1 MSDIRIN
8 VGANTEEAKRSFANL
23 GKHIDETQKKANNF
37 SVNSTDSKLNTGQ
50 EFASKSN
57 DNVDELADAIKKLNE
72 NLTSI
77 NRNKVPPKP
86 NLVGGDNQGSTGS
99 LLGNLT
105 KGGLII
111 GGARSAYNFVKGGA
125 SSAAIYEK
133 QALDNYNRLG
143 IYGSDFNRARRDATN
158 LGKQYGFDTSQVMG
172 LQDTLLQGGFR
183 GQKDLADSS
192 RAMMETNL
200 AFGINANSLGTDYA
214 NLKKRG
220 LYGVDAESYTN
231 TIGTNIAATNM
242 KGREDEVARSLADI
256 TDVITNGKLEV
267 NSSDFEMAASLQAQ
281 LARQNPALKGDKSAE
296 LLNKIQGGF
305 NSSDFTTQR
314 LFGMGNQLGYGVEG
328 LKQAKK
334 FAEEGLSNPEGMKI
348 FYENLKR
355 ETGGNRTLQELYLS
369 QTMGTKVSES
379 EEILKLLES
388 GTNLD
393 YQKIKEKYG
402 DGGDKQSNIDAARG
416 SKSFANT
423 QYELNKEA
431 ASLDVGNK
439 LNETTGILKD
449 IYNAMPDGMQGATSI
464 AGATVAG
471 ATGGAVIGSVPR
483 LLFNG
488 SKNGGLLKGLR
499 ASTSNLGKASG
510 FIGRNA
516 GTIGKAAGGIG
527 LGVTA
532 INYGAEAYG
541 HFKEGDK
548 KEGFGSIG
556 AGVGTIGG
564 GIGGAK
570 LGAMAGTAIMPGI
583 GTAIG
588 GALGG
593 ITGAILGD
601 KAGRGVGRG
610 LAPSK
615 AEASEAHT
623 DKKNKDLVGRKELVV
638 KREEQI
644 LDRLEAGDLFKINID
659 NSSRDSRNT
668 TDNNYN
674 LKKSEFAKNRDKYYQ
689 GVMNGTIGAAGSTGT
704 GSDSSTSTGP
714 LVGRGN
720 SEKIWNYFKKQG
732 FSDAGTAGIMANLY
746 HESGYK
752 SEQKQLGGGPGRGL
766 AQWEGP
772 RFTALQNYS
781 RERSKPWTD
790 MQTQLDFLMHEM
802 KTNHNA
808 SFVEHFKSSTS
819 AYNSAAK
826 FENEFERPAVNH
838 NAQRGATAKDIFSQR
853 DKFNTPSKAS
863 ESDKTNKQSN
873 ISSYA
878 VGIDRVPE
886 DQLAF
891 LHKDETVLNKFDARN
906 YRETVE
912 NNNNSTGT
920 INLNLTITAEEKA
933 QGLTEEIKQAI
944 LLAVKQLE
952 GKQTFKLNEVYQ
964 RAPR

>member
-8 VGANTEEAKRSFANL
+8 VGANTEDAKKSFANL
-23 GKHIDETQKKANNF
+23 GKHIDDVQKKANSF
-37 SVNSTDSKLNTGQ
+37 SVNSTDSKLNTGP
-50 EFASKSN
+50 EFASKAN

-72 NLTSI
+72 NLTNI
-77 NRNKVPPKP
+77 NRNNTPPKP
-86 NLVGGDNQGSTGS
+86 NVVGESNPGN

-105 KGGLII
+105 KGGALI
-111 GGARSAYNFVKGGA
+111 GGARSAYNYIKGGA
-125 SSAAIYEK
+125 SSAAIFEK

-143 IYGSDFNRARRDATN
+143 IYGSDFNKARRDATN
-158 LGKQYGFDTSQVMG
+158 LGKKYGFDTSQVIG

-183 GQKDLADSS
+183 GQQDLAESS
-192 RAMMETNL
+192 KAMMEANL
-200 AFGINANSLGTDYA
+200 AFGINANSLGSDYA

-220 LYGVDAESYTN
+220 LYGVDAEKYTN
-231 TIGTNIAATNM
+231 AIGTNIAATNM

-256 TDVITNGKLEV
+256 TDIITNGKLEV

-281 LARQNPALKGDKSAE
+281 LAKQNPALKGDKGAE

-305 NSSDFTTQR
+305 NSSDHITQR

-334 FAEEGLSNPEGMKI
+334 FAEDGLSNPEGMKI

-369 QTMGTKVSES
+369 QTMGTKVRES

-388 GTNLD
+388 GTASD
-393 YQKIKEKYG
+393 YQKIKDKYG
-402 DGGDKQSNIDAARG
+402 DGGDKDKNIDAARN

-449 IYNAMPDGMQGATSI
+449 IYNAMPSAVQGTASL
-464 AGATVAG
+464 AGATMAG
-471 ATGGAVIGSVPR
+471 ATGGAVIGSIPK
-483 LLFNG
+483 LLF
-488 SKNGGLLKGLR
+488 GGAKG
-499 ASTSNLGKASG
+499 AGGLGKAAG
-510 FIGRNA
+510 FIGKNA
-516 GTIGKAAGGIG
+516 GKLGKVAGGIG
-527 LGVTA
+527 LGITA
-532 INYGAEAYG
+532 IGYGSEAYG

-564 GIGGAK
+564 GLGGAK
-570 LGAMAGTAIMPGI
+570 LGALAGTAVLPGI

-593 ITGAILGD
+593 ITGAIVGE

-610 LAPSK
+610 LVIDK
-615 AEASEAHT
+615 VYASEAHAE
-623 DKKNKDLVGRKELVV
+623 KKNRDLVGRQEIVV
-638 KREEQI
+638 KREEQL
-644 LDRLEAGDLFKINID
+644 LDKLEAGDLFKINID
-659 NSSRDSRNT
+659 NGNKT
-668 TDNNYN
+668 TSNVSDNNYN
-674 LKKSEFAKNRDKYYQ
+674 LKKSEFSKNRDKYYE
-689 GVMNGTIGAAGSTGT
+689 GVMNGTIGAPGSTGT
-704 GSDSSTSTGP
+704 GSDITSTAP

-752 SEQKQLGGGPGRGL
+752 SEQRQLGGGPGRGL

-772 RFTALQNYS
+772 RFTALQNFA

-808 SFVEHFKSSTS
+808 SFVEYFKNSSS
-819 AYNSAAK
+819 AYDSAAK
-826 FENEFERPAVNH
+826 FENVFERPKYNH

-853 DKFNTPSKAS
+853 DKFNAPSAAS
-863 ESDKTNKQSN
+863 ESDATIKKSSV
-873 ISSYA
+873 SSYA

-912 NNNNSTGT
+912 NSSETAGT
-920 INLNLTITAEEKA
+920 INLNVTISGGEANK
-933 QGLTEEIKQAI
+933 GLTEEVKQAI

-964 RAPR
+964 RTPR

>member
-1 MSDIRIN
+1 MSDIRIT

-37 SVNSTDSKLNTGQ
+37 SVNSTDSKLNTGP

-72 NLTSI
+72 NLTNL
-77 NRNKVPPKP
+77 NRNTTTPKP
-86 NLVGGDNQGSTGS
+86 NLVGGDNSDSTG
-99 LLGNLT
+99 NLFSKFT

-111 GGARSAYNFVKGGA
+111 GGARGAYNYVRGGA

-143 IYGSDFNRARRDATN
+143 IYGSDFNKARRDATN

-172 LQDTLLQGGFR
+172 LQDSLLQGGFR
-183 GQKDLADSS
+183 GKDDLQQSS

-200 AFGINANSLGTDYA
+200 AFGIDANSLGSDYA

-256 TDVITNGKLEV
+256 TDIITNGKLEV

-281 LARQNPALKGDKSAE
+281 LARQNPALKGDKGAE
-296 LLNKIQGGF
+296 LIGKVQGGF
-305 NSSDFTTQR
+305 NKNDNITLR
-314 LFGMGNQLGYGVEG
+314 MFGLGGELGYGPRG
-328 LKQAKK
+328 LYEARKR
-334 FAEEGLSNPEGMKI
+334 AEQGFSNPEGIKSLAKELNIATQGDPYMQSLWLQDHMGLNTDEADEIVKL
-348 FYENLKR
+348 FKN
-355 ETGGNRTLQELYLS
+355 GGAE
-369 QTMGTKVSES
+369 
-379 EEILKLLES
+379 
-388 GTNLD
+388 D

-402 DGGDKQSNIDAARG
+402 DGGDKQSNLDAARG

-431 ASLDVGNK
+431 ASLDVGDK

-449 IYNAMPDGMQGATSI
+449 IYNAMPDGVQSATSI

-471 ATGGAVIGSVPR
+471 ATGGALLGSIPS
-483 LLFNG
+483 LLF
-488 SKNGGLLKGLR
+488 GGAKG
-499 ASTSNLGKASG
+499 
-510 FIGRNA
+510 
-516 GTIGKAAGGIG
+516 
-527 LGVTA
+527 V
-532 INYGAEAYG
+532 
-541 HFKEGDK
+541 
-548 KEGFGSIG
+548 G
-556 AGVGTIGG
+556 AGVGSLGKAASFVGKNAGKFGKAATGIGIGIQAVSSGVEAYDHFKKGETKEGYGSVGSGVGSIAGGLAGAAVGSAIVPGLGTIIGG
-564 GIGGAK
+564 GIGSFVGDK
-570 LGAMAGTAIMPGI
+570 LGGF
-583 GTAIG
+583 
-588 GALGG
+588 LG
-593 ITGAILGD
+593 
-601 KAGRGVGRG
+601 KG
-610 LAPSK
+610 LAPST

-659 NSSRDSRNT
+659 NSSKNNQSV

-674 LKKSEFAKNRDKYYQ
+674 LKKSEFAKNRDKYYE
-689 GVMNGTIGAAGSTGT
+689 GVRNGTIGATGT
-704 GSDSSTSTGP
+704 GGTSGDTSTSTGP

-752 SEQKQLGGGPGRGL
+752 PEQKQLGGGPGRGL
-766 AQWEGP
+766 AQWERD
-772 RFTALQNYS
+772 RFTALQNFA
-781 RERSKPWTD
+781 RDRSKPWTD
-790 MQTQLDFLMHEM
+790 MQTQLDFIMHEM

-808 SFVEHFKSSTS
+808 SFIEHFKSSTS

-838 NAQRGATAKDIFSQR
+838 NVERGSTANNIFSQR
-853 DKFNTPSKAS
+853 DKFNAPSKAS
-863 ESDKTNKQSN
+863 QSDIKTKQSN

>member
-8 VGANTEEAKRSFANL
+8 VGANTEDAKKSFSNL
-23 GKHIDETQKKANNF
+23 GKHIDDVQKKANNF
-37 SVNSTDSKLNTGQ
+37 SVNSTDSKLNTGT
-50 EFASKSN
+50 EFASKAN

-77 NRNKVPPKP
+77 NRNNTPPKP
-86 NLVGGDNQGSTGS
+86 SVVGESNPGN

-105 KGGLII
+105 KGGALI
-111 GGARSAYNFVKGGA
+111 GGARSAYNYIKGGA
-125 SSAAIYEK
+125 SSAAIFEK

-143 IYGSDFNRARRDATN
+143 VYGSDFNKARRDATN

-183 GQKDLADSS
+183 GKDDLQQSS

-200 AFGINANSLGTDYA
+200 AFGINANSLGSDYA

-281 LARQNPALKGDKSAE
+281 LAKQNPALKGDKGAE
-296 LLNKIQGGF
+296 LVGKVQGGF
-305 NSSDFTTQR
+305 NKNDNITLR
-314 LFGMGNQLGYGVEG
+314 MFGLGGELGYGPRG
-328 LKQAKK
+328 LYEARKR
-334 FAEEGLSNPEGMKI
+334 AEQGFSNPEGIKSLAKELNIATQGDPYMQS
-348 FYENLKR
+348 LW
-355 ETGGNRTLQELYLS
+355 LQEH
-369 QTMGTKVSES
+369 MGLNTDEAD
-379 EEILKLLES
+379 EIVKLFKNGGVE
-388 GTNLD
+388 D

-402 DGGDKQSNIDAARG
+402 DGGDKQANIDAARD
-416 SKSFANT
+416 SKAFANT

-439 LNETTGILKD
+439 LNEATGTLKD
-449 IYNAMPDGMQGATSI
+449 IYNAMPGVAQGATSL

-471 ATGGAVIGSVPR
+471 AVGGSVIGSVPS
-483 LLFNG
+483 LLFGGAKGAG
-488 SKNGGLLKGLR
+488 SL
-499 ASTSNLGKASG
+499 
-510 FIGRNA
+510 
-516 GTIGKAAGGIG
+516 GKAAGFVGKNAGKFGKAATGIG
-527 LGVTA
+527 IGIQAVSSGV
-532 INYGAEAYG
+532 EAYD
-541 HFKEGDK
+541 HFKKGETKEGYGSVGSGAGSIAGGLAGAALGSALIPIPGLGTIIGGSLGSFVGDK
-548 KEGFGSIG
+548 L
-556 AGVGTIGG
+556 
-564 GIGGAK
+564 GGA
-570 LGAMAGTAIMPGI
+570 I
-583 GTAIG
+583 G
-588 GALGG
+588 
-593 ITGAILGD
+593 
-601 KAGRGVGRG
+601 KG
-610 LAPSK
+610 LAPSS
-615 AEASEAHT
+615 ADASEAHT
-623 DKKNKDLVGRKELVV
+623 EKKNRDLVGRQEIVV
-638 KREEQI
+638 KREEQL
-644 LDRLEAGDLFKINID
+644 LDKLEAGDLFKINID
-659 NSSRDSRNT
+659 NGNKT
-668 TDNNYN
+668 TSNVSDNNYN
-674 LKKSEFAKNRDKYYQ
+674 LKKSEFAKNRDKYYE
-689 GVMNGTIGAAGSTGT
+689 GVMNGTIGVAGSTGT
-704 GSDSSTSTGP
+704 GSDSNSTNSAP

-752 SEQKQLGGGPGRGL
+752 AEQRQLGGGPGRGL

-772 RFTALQNYS
+772 RFTALQNFA

-790 MQTQLDFLMHEM
+790 MQTQLDFIMHEM

-808 SFVEHFKSSTS
+808 SFIEHFKSSTRAYDS
-819 AYNSAAK
+819 ASK

-838 NAQRGATAKDIFSQR
+838 NAERGATAKDIFNQR
-853 DKFNTPSKAS
+853 DQFNLPSKAS
-863 ESDKTNKQSN
+863 NSEKSN
-873 ISSYA
+873 GKSSINSYA

-912 NNNNSTGT
+912 NNNNLTGT
-920 INLNLTITAEEKA
+920 INLNLTITAEEKT
-933 QGLTEEIKQAI
+933 QGLTEEVKQAI

-952 GKQTFKLNEVYQ
+952 GKQTFKLNQVYQ
-964 RAPR
+964 RTPR

>member
-8 VGANTEEAKRSFANL
+8 VGANTEDAKKSFSNL
-23 GKHIDETQKKANNF
+23 GKHIDDVQKKANNF
-37 SVNSTDSKLNTGQ
+37 SVNSTDSKLNTGT
-50 EFASKSN
+50 EFASKAN

-77 NRNKVPPKP
+77 NRNNTSPKP
-86 NLVGGDNQGSTGS
+86 SVVGESNPGN

-105 KGGLII
+105 KGGALI
-111 GGARSAYNFVKGGA
+111 GGARSAYNYIKGGA
-125 SSAAIYEK
+125 SSAAIFEK

-143 IYGSDFNRARRDATN
+143 VYGSDFNKARRDATN

-183 GQKDLADSS
+183 GKDDLQQSS

-200 AFGINANSLGTDYA
+200 AFGINANSLGSDYA

-281 LARQNPALKGDKSAE
+281 LAKQNPALKGDKGAE
-296 LLNKIQGGF
+296 IIGKMQDGF
-305 NSSDFTTQR
+305 NSSDMTTLR
-314 LFGMGNQLGYGVEG
+314 LFGYGNQLGYGIEG
-328 LKQAKK
+328 LYQAKK
-334 FAEEGLSNPEGMKI
+334 LAEEGLSNPEGMKI
-348 FYENLKR
+348 FNENLGPAAHNDPRAKS
-355 ETGGNRTLQELYLS
+355 LYLS
-369 QTMGTKVSES
+369 QIMGTKVTES

-388 GTNLD
+388 GTSGD

-402 DGGDKQSNIDAARG
+402 DGGDKQSNLDSARN

-449 IYNAMPDGMQGATSI
+449 IYNAMPGAVQGTASL
-464 AGATVAG
+464 AGATMAG
-471 ATGGAVIGSVPR
+471 ATGGAVIGSIPK
-483 LLFNG
+483 LLFG
-488 SKNGGLLKGLR
+488 GAKGAGGL
-499 ASTSNLGKASG
+499 
-510 FIGRNA
+510 
-516 GTIGKAAGGIG
+516 GKAAGFIGKNAGKFAGGLGIG
-527 LGVTA
+527 ITA
-532 INYGAEAYG
+532 YGYGKEAYEN
-541 HFKEGDK
+541 FKEGDK

-564 GIGGAK
+564 GLGGAK
-570 LGAMAGTAIMPGI
+570 LGALAGTAVLPGI

-593 ITGAILGD
+593 ITGAIVGE

-610 LAPSK
+610 LVTDK
-615 AEASEAHT
+615 VYASEAHAE
-623 DKKNKDLVGRKELVV
+623 KKNRDLVGRQELVV
-638 KREEQI
+638 KREEQL
-644 LDRLEAGDLFKINID
+644 LDKLEAGDLFKINID
-659 NSSRDSRNT
+659 NSSKSSSNV

-674 LKKSEFAKNRDKYYQ
+674 LKKSEFARNRDKYYE
-689 GVMNGTIGAAGSTGT
+689 GVMNGTIGAPDSTGAGS
-704 GSDSSTSTGP
+704 DITSIAP

-752 SEQKQLGGGPGRGL
+752 PEQKQLGGGPGRGL
-766 AQWEGP
+766 AQWERD
-772 RFTALQNYS
+772 RFTALQKFS

-790 MQTQLDFLMHEM
+790 MQTQLDFIMHEM

-808 SFVEHFKSSTS
+808 SFIEHFKSSTN

-838 NAQRGATAKDIFSQR
+838 NAERGATANDIFSQR
-853 DKFNTPSKAS
+853 DQFNLPSKAS
-863 ESDKTNKQSN
+863 NSEKSNSKSN

-912 NNNNSTGT
+912 NSSDTAGT
-920 INLNLTITAEEKA
+920 INLNVTISCGEANK
-933 QGLTEEIKQAI
+933 GLTEEVKQAI

-952 GKQTFKLNEVYQ
+952 GKQTFKLNQVYQ
-964 RAPR
+964 RTPR

>member
-8 VGANTEEAKRSFANL
+8 VGANTEDAKKSFANL
-23 GKHIDETQKKANNF
+23 GKHIDDVQKKANNF
-37 SVNSTDSKLNTGQ
+37 SVNSTDSKLNTGP
-50 EFASKSN
+50 EFASKAN

-72 NLTSI
+72 NLTNI
-77 NRNKVPPKP
+77 NRNNTPPKP
-86 NLVGGDNQGSTGS
+86 NVVGESNPGN

-105 KGGLII
+105 KGGALI
-111 GGARSAYNFVKGGA
+111 GGARSAYNYIKGGA
-125 SSAAIYEK
+125 SSAAIFEK

-143 IYGSDFNRARRDATN
+143 IYGSDFNKARRDATN
-158 LGKQYGFDTSQVMG
+158 LGKKYGFDTSQVMG

-183 GQKDLADSS
+183 GQHDLAESS
-192 RAMMETNL
+192 KAMMETNL
-200 AFGINANSLGTDYA
+200 AFGINANSLGSDYA

-220 LYGVDAESYTN
+220 LYGVDAEKYTN
-231 TIGTNIAATNM
+231 AIGTNIAATNM

-281 LARQNPALKGDKSAE
+281 LAKQNPALKGDKGAE

-388 GTNLD
+388 GTSGD

-402 DGGDKQSNIDAARG
+402 DGGEKQNNLDAARN

-449 IYNAMPDGMQGATSI
+449 IYNAMPSAVQGTASL
-464 AGATVAG
+464 AGATMAG
-471 ATGGAVIGSVPR
+471 ATGGAVIGSIPK
-483 LLFNG
+483 LLF
-488 SKNGGLLKGLR
+488 GGAKG
-499 ASTSNLGKASG
+499 AGGLGKAAG
-510 FIGRNA
+510 FIGKNA
-516 GTIGKAAGGIG
+516 GKLGKVAGGIG
-527 LGVTA
+527 LGITA
-532 INYGAEAYG
+532 IGYGSEAYG

-564 GIGGAK
+564 GLGGAK
-570 LGAMAGTAIMPGI
+570 LGALAGTAVLPGI

-593 ITGAILGD
+593 ITGAIVGE

-610 LAPSK
+610 LVSDK
-615 AEASEAHT
+615 VYASEAHAE
-623 DKKNKDLVGRKELVV
+623 KKNRDLVGRQEIVV
-638 KREEQI
+638 KREEQL
-644 LDRLEAGDLFKINID
+644 LDKLEAGDLFKINID
-659 NSSRDSRNT
+659 NGNKTISNVS
-668 TDNNYN
+668 DNNYN
-674 LKKSEFAKNRDKYYQ
+674 LKKSEFSKNRDKYYE
-689 GVMNGTIGAAGSTGT
+689 GVMNGTIGAPDSTGT
-704 GSDSSTSTGP
+704 GSDITSTAP

-752 SEQKQLGGGPGRGL
+752 SEQRQLGGGPGRGL

-772 RFTALQNYS
+772 RFTALQNFA

-808 SFVEHFKSSTS
+808 SFVEYFKNSSS
-819 AYNSAAK
+819 AYDSAAK
-826 FENEFERPAVNH
+826 FENVFERPKYNH

-853 DKFNTPSKAS
+853 DKFNAPSAAS
-863 ESDKTNKQSN
+863 ESDATIKKSSV
-873 ISSYA
+873 SSYA

-912 NNNNSTGT
+912 NSSDTAGT
-920 INLNLTITAEEKA
+920 INLNVTISGGEANK
-933 QGLTEEIKQAI
+933 GLTEEVKQAI

-964 RAPR
+964 RTPR

>member
-37 SVNSTDSKLNTGQ
+37 SVNSTDSKLNTGP
-50 EFASKSN
+50 EFASKAN
-57 DNVDELADAIKKLNE
+57 DNVDELVDVIKKLNDNFT
-72 NLTSI
+72 NL
-77 NRNKVPPKP
+77 NRNTVPPKP
-86 NLVGGDNQGSTGS
+86 NLVGGDNTGSTGS

-111 GGARSAYNFVKGGA
+111 GGARGAYNFVKGGA

-143 IYGSDFNRARRDATN
+143 VYGSDFNKARRDATN

-192 RAMMETNL
+192 KAMMETNL
-200 AFGINANSLGTDYA
+200 AFGINANSLGSDYA

-281 LARQNPALKGDKSAE
+281 LARQNPALKGDKGAE
-296 LLNKIQGGF
+296 LVGKVQGGF
-305 NSSDFTTQR
+305 NKNDNITLR
-314 LFGMGNQLGYGVEG
+314 MFGLGGELGYGPRG
-328 LKQAKK
+328 LYEARKR
-334 FAEEGLSNPEGMKI
+334 AEQGFSNPEGIKSLAK
-348 FYENLKR
+348 ELNLA
-355 ETGGNRTLQELYLS
+355 TQGDPYMQSLWLQDH
-369 QTMGTKVSES
+369 MGLNTDEAD
-379 EEILKLLES
+379 EIVKLLKNGGPE
-388 GTNLD
+388 D

-402 DGGDKQSNIDAARG
+402 DGGEKQSNLDAARN

-431 ASLDVGNK
+431 VSLDVGDK

-449 IYNAMPDGMQGATSI
+449 IYNAMPGTAQGVASL

-471 ATGGAVIGSVPR
+471 ATGGAVIGSIPR

-488 SKNGGLLKGLR
+488 SKNGGLLKGLG
-499 ASTSNLGKASG
+499 ASTSSLGKASG

-564 GIGGAK
+564 GLGGAK

-583 GTAIG
+583 GTAVG

-601 KAGRGVGRG
+601 KAGRGLGRG

-659 NSSRDSRNT
+659 NGNKT
-668 TDNNYN
+668 TSNVSDNNYN

-704 GSDSSTSTGP
+704 GSDSTSTAP

-772 RFTALQNYS
+772 RFTALQKFS

-790 MQTQLDFLMHEM
+790 MQTQLDFIMHEM
-802 KTNHNA
+802 KTNHN
-808 SFVEHFKSSTS
+808 SNFIEHFKSSTN

-853 DKFNTPSKAS
+853 DKFNLPSKAS
-863 ESDKTNKQSN
+863 ESDATIKKSSV
-873 ISSYA
+873 SSYA

-912 NNNNSTGT
+912 NSNTTTGT
-920 INLNLTITAEEKA
+920 INLNLTVTAAEKA

>member
-1 MSDIRIN
+1 MSDIRIT

-37 SVNSTDSKLNTGQ
+37 SVNSTDSKLNTGP

-72 NLTSI
+72 NLTNL
-77 NRNKVPPKP
+77 NRNTTTPKP
-86 NLVGGDNQGSTGS
+86 NLVGGDNSESTGS
-99 LLGNLT
+99 LFSKFT

-111 GGARSAYNFVKGGA
+111 GGARGAYNYVRGGA

-143 IYGSDFNRARRDATN
+143 IYGSDFNKARRDATN

-183 GQKDLADSS
+183 GKDDLQQSS

-200 AFGINANSLGTDYA
+200 AFGIDANSLGSDYA

-281 LARQNPALKGDKSAE
+281 LARQNPALKGDKGAE
-296 LLNKIQGGF
+296 IIGKMQGGF
-305 NSSDFTTQR
+305 NSSDHITQR
-314 LFGMGNQLGYGVEG
+314 LFGLGNQLGYGEEG

-355 ETGGNRTLQELYLS
+355 ETGGNRTLQELFLS
-369 QTMGTKVSES
+369 QTMGTKISES

-388 GTNLD
+388 GTIGD

-402 DGGDKQSNIDAARG
+402 DGGDKQSNLDAARG

-431 ASLDVGNK
+431 ASLDVGDK

-449 IYNAMPDGMQGATSI
+449 IYNAMPDGVQSATSI

-471 ATGGAVIGSVPR
+471 ATGGALLGSIPS
-483 LLFNG
+483 LLF
-488 SKNGGLLKGLR
+488 GGAKG
-499 ASTSNLGKASG
+499 A
-510 FIGRNA
+510 
-516 GTIGKAAGGIG
+516 
-527 LGVTA
+527 
-532 INYGAEAYG
+532 
-541 HFKEGDK
+541 
-548 KEGFGSIG
+548 G
-556 AGVGTIGG
+556 AGVGSLGKAASFVGKNAGKFGKAATGIGIGIQAVSSGVEAYDHFKKGETKEGYGSVGSGVGSIAGGLAGAAVGSAIVPGLGTIIGG
-564 GIGGAK
+564 GIGSFVGDK
-570 LGAMAGTAIMPGI
+570 LGGF
-583 GTAIG
+583 
-588 GALGG
+588 LG
-593 ITGAILGD
+593 
-601 KAGRGVGRG
+601 KG
-610 LAPSK
+610 LAPST

-659 NSSRDSRNT
+659 NSSKNNQSV

-674 LKKSEFAKNRDKYYQ
+674 LKKSEFAKNRDKYYE
-689 GVMNGTIGAAGSTGT
+689 GVRNGTIGATGT
-704 GSDSSTSTGP
+704 GGTSGDTSTSTGP

-752 SEQKQLGGGPGRGL
+752 PEQKQLGGGPGRGL

-781 RERSKPWTD
+781 RERSEPWTD
-790 MQTQLDFLMHEM
+790 LQTQLDFLMHEM

-808 SFVEHFKSSTS
+808 SFIEHFKSSTS

-838 NAQRGATAKDIFSQR
+838 NVERGSTANNIFSQR
-853 DKFNTPSKAS
+853 DKFNAPSKAS
-863 ESDKTNKQSN
+863 QSDIKTKQSN

-906 YRETVE
+906 YRQTVE
-912 NNNNSTGT
+912 NNNTSTGT
-920 INLNLTITAEEKA
+920 INLNLTIMAEEKA
-933 QGLTEEIKQAI
+933 QGLTEAAKQAI

>member
-8 VGANTEEAKRSFANL
+8 VGANTEDAKKSFANL
-23 GKHIDETQKKANNF
+23 GKHIDDVQKKANSF
-37 SVNSTDSKLNTGQ
+37 SVNSTDSKLNTGP
-50 EFASKSN
+50 EFASKAN

-72 NLTSI
+72 NLTNI
-77 NRNKVPPKP
+77 NRNNTPPKP
-86 NLVGGDNQGSTGS
+86 NVVGESNPGN

-105 KGGLII
+105 KGGALI
-111 GGARSAYNFVKGGA
+111 GGARSAYNYIKGGA
-125 SSAAIYEK
+125 SSAAIFEK

-143 IYGSDFNRARRDATN
+143 IYGSDFNKARRDATN
-158 LGKQYGFDTSQVMG
+158 LGKKYGFDTSQVIG

-183 GQKDLADSS
+183 GQQDLAESS
-192 RAMMETNL
+192 KAMMETNL
-200 AFGINANSLGTDYA
+200 AFGINANSLGSDYA

-267 NSSDFEMAASLQAQ
+267 NSSDFEIAASLQAQ
-281 LARQNPALKGDKSAE
+281 LAKQNPALKGDKGTE

-388 GTNLD
+388 GTSGD

-402 DGGDKQSNIDAARG
+402 DGGEKQNNLDAARN

-449 IYNAMPDGMQGATSI
+449 IYNAMPSAVQGTASL
-464 AGATVAG
+464 AGATMAG
-471 ATGGAVIGSVPR
+471 ATGGAVIGSIPK
-483 LLFNG
+483 LLFG
-488 SKNGGLLKGLR
+488 GAKGAGGL
-499 ASTSNLGKASG
+499 
-510 FIGRNA
+510 
-516 GTIGKAAGGIG
+516 GKAAGFIGKNAGKFAGG
-527 LGVTA
+527 LGVGITA
-532 INYGAEAYG
+532 YGYGKEAYG
-541 HFKEGDK
+541 HFKEGEK

-564 GIGGAK
+564 GLGGAK
-570 LGAMAGTAIMPGI
+570 LGALAGTAVLPGI

-593 ITGAILGD
+593 ITGAIVGE

-610 LAPSK
+610 LVSDK
-615 AEASEAHT
+615 VYASEAHAE
-623 DKKNKDLVGRKELVV
+623 KKNRDLVGRQEIVV
-638 KREEQI
+638 KREEQL
-644 LDRLEAGDLFKINID
+644 LDKLEAGDLFKINID
-659 NSSRDSRNT
+659 NGNKT
-668 TDNNYN
+668 TSNVSDNNYN
-674 LKKSEFAKNRDKYYQ
+674 LKKSEFAKNRDKYYE
-689 GVMNGTIGAAGSTGT
+689 GVMNGTIGAPGSTGT
-704 GSDSSTSTGP
+704 GSDITSTAP

-752 SEQKQLGGGPGRGL
+752 PEQKQLGGGPGRGL
-766 AQWEGP
+766 AQWERD
-772 RFTALQNYS
+772 RFTALQNFA
-781 RERSKPWTD
+781 RDRSKPWTD

-802 KTNHNA
+802 KTNHDA
-808 SFVEHFKSSTS
+808 SFIEYFKNSTS
-819 AYNSAAK
+819 AYDSAAK
-826 FENEFERPAVNH
+826 FENVFERPKYNH

-853 DKFNTPSKAS
+853 DKFNAPSAAS
-863 ESDKTNKQSN
+863 ESDATIKKSSV
-873 ISSYA
+873 SSYA

-912 NNNNSTGT
+912 NSSETAGT
-920 INLNLTITAEEKA
+920 INLNVTISGGEANK
-933 QGLTEEIKQAI
+933 GLTEEVKQAI

-964 RAPR
+964 RTPR

>member
-1 MSDIRIN
+1 MSDIRIGFGLDTS
-8 VGANTEEAKRSFANL
+8 GAKKDLADLYKQIGNFE
-23 GKHIDETQKKANNF
+23 KKAGGIGVKVKNPQ
-37 SVNSTDSKLNTGQ
+37 SLGTE
-50 EFASKSN
+50 EFASKDTNS
-57 DNVDELADAIKKLNE
+57 DLIDAIKELTK
-72 NLTSI
+72 NLS
-77 NRNKVPPKP
+77 NLGKNYKPPKEP
-86 NLVGGDNQGSTGS
+86 PTPDKEKIF
-99 LLGNLT
+99 GNLT
-105 KGGLII
+105 KGAAVV
-111 GGARSAYNFVKGGA
+111 GATRGAYNFVRGGA

-143 IYGSDFNRARRDATN
+143 IYGSDFNKARKDATN

-192 RAMMETNL
+192 KAMMETNL
-200 AFGINANSLGTDYA
+200 AFGIDANSLGSDYA

-220 LYGVDAESYTN
+220 LYGVDAEIYTN

-256 TDVITNGKLEV
+256 TDIITNGKLEV

-281 LARQNPALKGDKSAE
+281 LAKQNPALKGDKSAE
-296 LLNKIQGGF
+296 IIGKMQDGF
-305 NSSDFTTQR
+305 NSSDMTTLR
-314 LFGMGNQLGYGVEG
+314 LFGYGNQLGYGIEG
-328 LKQAKK
+328 LYQAKK
-334 FAEEGLSNPEGMKI
+334 LAEEGLSNPEGMKI
-348 FYENLKR
+348 FNENITRQSYGDDYVKS
-355 ETGGNRTLQELYLS
+355 LYLQS
-369 QTMGTKVSES
+369 IMGTKVTES
-379 EEILKLLES
+379 DEIVKLLNS
-388 GTNLD
+388 GGLED

-402 DGGDKQSNIDAARG
+402 DGGDKQANIDAARE
-416 SKSFANT
+416 SKAFANT

-431 ASLDVGNK
+431 ASLDVGDK

-449 IYNAMPDGMQGATSI
+449 IYNAMPDGLQSASSI

-471 ATGGAVIGSVPR
+471 ATGGAVISSIPR

-488 SKNGGLLKGLR
+488 AKDGGVIKGLGKGLGAGGL
-499 ASTSNLGKASG
+499 
-510 FIGRNA
+510 
-516 GTIGKAAGGIG
+516 GKAAGFVGKNAGKFGKAATGIGIG
-527 LGVTA
+527 LEAVSSGV
-532 INYGAEAYG
+532 EAYE
-541 HFKEGDK
+541 HFKKGET
-548 KEGFGSIG
+548 KEGYGSVGSGLGSIG
-556 AGVGTIGG
+556 GGLAG
-564 GIGGAK
+564 A
-570 LGAMAGTAIMPGI
+570 AI
-583 GTAIG
+583 GTALIPIPGLGTIIG
-588 GALGG
+588 GSLGSFVGDKLGG
-593 ITGAILGD
+593 AIG
-601 KAGRGVGRG
+601 KG
-610 LAPSK
+610 LAPSS
-615 AEASEAHT
+615 ADASEAHT

-659 NSSRDSRNT
+659 NGNKT
-668 TDNNYN
+668 TNNVSDNNYN

-689 GVMNGTIGAAGSTGT
+689 GVINGTISAAGSTGT

-772 RFTALQNYS
+772 RFTALQNFS

-808 SFVEHFKSSTS
+808 SFIEHFKSSTS
-819 AYNSAAK
+819 AYDSAAK

-853 DKFNTPSKAS
+853 DKFNLPSSAS
-863 ESDKTNKQSN
+863 ESDEAIKKSSV
-873 ISSYA
+873 SSYA

-886 DQLAF
+886 DQFAF

-906 YRETVE
+906 YRETIE
-912 NNNNSTGT
+912 NNNTSTGT
-920 INLNLTITAEEKA
+920 INLNVTLNGGEANK
-933 QGLTEEIKQAI
+933 GLTEEIKQAI

-952 GKQTFKLNEVYQ
+952 GKQTFKLNEAYQ

>member
-8 VGANTEEAKRSFANL
+8 VGANTEDAKKSFANL
-23 GKHIDETQKKANNF
+23 GKHIDDVQKKANNF
-37 SVNSTDSKLNTGQ
+37 SVNSTDSKLNTGP
-50 EFASKSN
+50 EFASKVN

-77 NRNKVPPKP
+77 NRNNTLPKP
-86 NLVGGDNQGSTGS
+86 NVAGESNPGN

-105 KGGLII
+105 KGGALI
-111 GGARSAYNFVKGGA
+111 GGARSAYNYIKGGA

-143 IYGSDFNRARRDATN
+143 IYGSDFNKARRDATN
-158 LGKQYGFDTSQVMG
+158 LGKKYGFDTSQVIG

-183 GQKDLADSS
+183 GQQDLAESS
-192 RAMMETNL
+192 KAMMETNL
-200 AFGINANSLGTDYA
+200 AFGINANSLGSDYA

-281 LARQNPALKGDKSAE
+281 LAKQNPALKGDKGAE
-296 LLNKIQGGF
+296 ILNKIQGGF
-305 NSSDFTTQR
+305 NSSDHITQR

-388 GTNLD
+388 GTSGD

-402 DGGDKQSNIDAARG
+402 DGGEKQSNLDAARN

-449 IYNAMPDGMQGATSI
+449 IYNAMPSAVQGTASL
-464 AGATVAG
+464 AGATMAG
-471 ATGGAVIGSVPR
+471 ATGGAVIGSIPK
-483 LLFNG
+483 LLFG
-488 SKNGGLLKGLR
+488 GAKGAGGL
-499 ASTSNLGKASG
+499 
-510 FIGRNA
+510 
-516 GTIGKAAGGIG
+516 GKAAGFIGKNAGKFAGGLGIG
-527 LGVTA
+527 ITA
-532 INYGAEAYG
+532 YGYGKEAYEN
-541 HFKEGDK
+541 FKEGDK

-564 GIGGAK
+564 GLGGAK
-570 LGAMAGTAIMPGI
+570 LGALAGTAVLPGI

-593 ITGAILGD
+593 ITGAIVGE

-610 LAPSK
+610 LVTDK
-615 AEASEAHT
+615 VYASEAHAE
-623 DKKNKDLVGRKELVV
+623 KKNRDLVGRQEIVV
-638 KREEQI
+638 KREEQL
-644 LDRLEAGDLFKINID
+644 LDKLEAGDLFKINID
-659 NSSRDSRNT
+659 NGNKTTSNV

-674 LKKSEFAKNRDKYYQ
+674 LKKSEFAKNRDKYYE
-689 GVMNGTIGAAGSTGT
+689 GVMNGTIGAPDSTGT
-704 GSDSSTSTGP
+704 GSDITSTAP

-752 SEQKQLGGGPGRGL
+752 SEQRQLGGGPGRGL

-772 RFTALQNYS
+772 RFTALQNFA

-808 SFVEHFKSSTS
+808 SFVEYFKNSTS
-819 AYNSAAK
+819 AYDSAAK
-826 FENEFERPAVNH
+826 FENVFERPKYNH

-853 DKFNTPSKAS
+853 DKFNAPSAAS
-863 ESDKTNKQSN
+863 ESDATIKKSSV
-873 ISSYA
+873 SSYA

-912 NNNNSTGT
+912 NSSETAGT
-920 INLNLTITAEEKA
+920 INLNVTISGGEANK
-933 QGLTEEIKQAI
+933 GLTEEVKQAI

-964 RAPR
+964 RTPR